1 VAFAALALSVL
12 LLHACRSSHHE
23 RSGTCS
29 VRSGAYG
36 TVRPAHGLVRWEA
49 LVEDERRPDV
59 APPEADEE
67 QRPLGALAVTGFLTV
82 TILVTWFSMYFLN
95 MARS

>member
-1 VAFAALALSVL
+1 
-12 LLHACRSSHHE
+12 
-23 RSGTCS
+23 
-29 VRSGAYG
+29 
-36 TVRPAHGLVRWEA
+36 VRWEA

-59 APPEADEE
+59 APPEAEEE